1 METDL
6 MYIFNTINPSGLNK
20 KTCQLC
26 NCLNKLLKKIKSLF
40 YFYSNYY
47 SRQIQSTKKIRIV
60 DIYSMVQIRYINE
73 SPLIEINGNGV
84 KKGLKIFFNI
94 FYIF

>member
-1 METDL
+1 METGL

-20 KTCQLC
+20 KKCQLC

-47 SRQIQSTKKIRIV
+47 SRQIQSTI

-84 KKGLKIFFNI
+84 KKGLKIFFYI